1 MNIHP
6 DVLGDINQATC
17 KLLEYE
23 AKRVNIAKKVVES
36 YLKVK

>member
-6 DVLGDINQATC
+6 DVLGDINTIVR
-17 KLLEYE
+17 KLLKDEE
-23 AKRVNIAKKVVES
+23 KKVVES